1 MDNAASGTLSA
12 VSSCEEAALWGT
24 SSSTCPPAEVSRWF
38 SSEQEMFHPSSHP
51 SCCKD
56 FWGSG
61 ILDSF
66 SETPSS
72 LLLLWAPVASAMLCC
87 SRAGSCRSLSPLHE
101 DIWCLL
107 ARTAAQRVLLWSRS
121 SWDTSAVGAT
131 EGFPGTP
138 GLPYPLWTCPQWSEG
153 CTSTLLCRV
162 PSREAQQ
169 AWEDLHQAN
178 SRQTCCSSLRHSPN
192 LSCKLNCSL
201 GSSPHAQPA
210 LQWEGLLSPVRD
222 IVTPIRGLWSVPA
235 AS

>member
-1 MDNAASGTLSA
+1 MSA

-38 SSEQEMFHPSSHP
+38 SSEREMFHPSSHP

-153 CTSTLLCRV
+153 CTLRSFAVSHLVRHSKPGKISIRQIPDRPAAVPFDILQTSAVNSTAPWALPHMPSLLC
-162 PSREAQQ
+162 SGKG
-169 AWEDLHQAN
+169 
-178 SRQTCCSSLRHSPN
+178 CS
-192 LSCKLNCSL
+192 
-201 GSSPHAQPA
+201 A
-210 LQWEGLLSPVRD
+210 LFGTS
-222 IVTPIRGLWSVPA
+222 
-235 AS
+235 